1 MRVKVTDGFP
11 VQSVAFLVQ
20 IFANFRLRDR
30 TQTEQRRKNICQR
43 DEAAGAWRVRTI
55 GADERPGT
63 NNAVA
68 NYPANRP
75 LPVLGWSLGARLQ
88 ERLAAPFFA
97 PASAKAA
104 PAGEKKM
111 AGRISRPANFGDKFY
126 RGLCRDVPVPQMR
139 LAAKEQRLAGDG
151 RNHCELERLGDQKR
165 RLRPLAGQK
174 AFGVRGDENDR
185 HFE

>member
-11 VQSVAFLVQ
+11 VQSVTFLVQ
-20 IFANFRLRDR
+20 IFANFLLRNR

-111 AGRISRPANFGDKFY
+111 AGRISRPANFGNKFY
-126 RGLCRDVPVPQMR
+126 RGLCRDVPVAQIAVTLVTCGIGGLWGFIEGIMV
-139 LAAKEQRLAGDG
+139 LTGTINTDAEG
-151 RNHCELERLGDQKR
+151 RA
-165 RLRPLAGQK
+165 LR
-174 AFGVRGDENDR
+174 E
-185 HFE
+185 